1 MVKLGTIDKFQLD
14 SVIVGTVTSLVV
26 HVTTPSAGITL
37 EEVDSQVTRTE
48 RNDEA
53 IFENQRNIKT
63 NKRAR
68 SFTKVTNVILSI
80 GHVVLY
86 NHVAVT
92 YAIVLVLLDH
102 KVVVDVTLARL
113 LKGAQDG
120 TPIIFASLRA
130 DKALCID
137 V

>member
-1 MVKLGTIDKFQLD
+1 MVKFGTVDKFQLD

-63 NKRAR
+63 DKRAR

-92 YAIVLVLLDH
+92 YTIVLVLLDH

-113 LKGAQDG
+113 L
-120 TPIIFASLRA
+120 
-130 DKALCID
+130 
-137 V
+137 